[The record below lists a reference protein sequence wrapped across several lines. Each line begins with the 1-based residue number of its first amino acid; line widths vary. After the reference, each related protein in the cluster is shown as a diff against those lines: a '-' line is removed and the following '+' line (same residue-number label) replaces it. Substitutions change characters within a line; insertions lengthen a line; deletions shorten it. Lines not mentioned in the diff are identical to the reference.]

1 MKEIKKQF
9 VKPQARLVKIS
20 SDASLLQAS
29 ATTTE
34 LTPMGTFN
42 WNTGDVQ

>member
-29 ATTTE
+29 ATTTS
-34 LTPMGTFN
+34 LNPMGTFD
-42 WNTGDVQ
+42 WSTGSVN